1 MISQPGFISGLWLY
15 AHCINTGVAI
25 RYSCPR
31 AACCN
36 PTALLVEKFMWLL
49 AICFS
54 TKSAGLAL
62 WALIASYRQM
72 LHHLFLRAVPKL
84 LVSGLWPACSY
95 ASDLPLRHGQIIP
108 KLCNSD
114 ANKDINQLVFRNLS
128 EKQNSSSRLPG
139 WNGTVSCNS
148 KKISGPAFFIFFF
161 KGHTD
166 TRTGEYCIKKSKQLL
181 LQHQLPDHLILKRC
195 CLTDHCISTL

>member
-1 MISQPGFISGLWLY
+1 
-15 AHCINTGVAI
+15 
-25 RYSCPR
+25 
-31 AACCN
+31 
-36 PTALLVEKFMWLL
+36 MWLL

-148 KKISGPAFFIFFF
+148 KKNIWTCLFYFFLKDIQTPEQVNTVSRNPSSCYYSVNCQTILF
-161 KGHTD
+161 
-166 TRTGEYCIKKSKQLL
+166 SK
-181 LQHQLPDHLILKRC
+181 DVA
-195 CLTDHCISTL
+195 